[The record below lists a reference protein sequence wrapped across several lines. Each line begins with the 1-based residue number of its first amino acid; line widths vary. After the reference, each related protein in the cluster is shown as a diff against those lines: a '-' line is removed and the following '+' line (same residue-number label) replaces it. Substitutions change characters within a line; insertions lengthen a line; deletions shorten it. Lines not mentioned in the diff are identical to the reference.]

1 MAAERHIEAFLEM
14 LAAERGAARNTLLAY
29 DRDLDDF
36 ARFAAGRGEG
46 VSRASPVTLRAYMS
60 GLGALGLKPRTA
72 ARRLSALR
80 QFHRFLLREGVR
92 ADDPTGLLDSPKLPG
107 VLPKYLSEAE
117 VDRLLAAA
125 VELPGRS
132 GIVAHTALEILYA
145 TGLRVTELL
154 SLPRSALVRDAAPLL
169 ARAKRRPGGSP
180 DKPGPQAGDQAR
192 PGAVDQSR
200 PEAVQAA
207 LLMVKGKGGKERMV
221 PLSDRAKQAAATLA
235 ALSDKRVPWLFPGR
249 DPGQPLTRQAFFLLL
264 KQVARQAGIDPARV
278 SPHVLRH
285 SFASHLLAH
294 GADLRSL
301 QMLLGHADIATT
313 QIYTHVLAERLR
325 LLVETHHPLA
335 VGA

>member
-1 MAAERHIEAFLEM
+1 MAAGGERHIEAFLEM

-29 DRDLDDF
+29 DRDLGDF
-36 ARFAAGRGEG
+36 TTFAAGRGEP
-46 VSRASPVTLRAYMS
+46 VSRASAETLRAYMA
-60 GLGALGLKPRTA
+60 GLGASGLKPRTA

-80 QFHRFLLREGVR
+80 QFHRFLLRERVR
-92 ADDPTGLLDSPKLPG
+92 TDDPTGLLDSPKLPG

-117 VDRLLAAA
+117 VDALLAAA
-125 VELPGRS
+125 GRLPGRQ

-154 SLPRSALVRDAAPLL
+154 SLPRSALVRDVAPLL
-169 ARAKRRPGGSP
+169 ARAKRRPDASP
-180 DKPGPQAGDQAR
+180 DR
-192 PGAVDQSR
+192 PR
-200 PEAVQAA
+200 PEAVDAA

-221 PLSDRAKQAAATLA
+221 PLSNAAKQAAATLA

-249 DPGQPLTRQAFFLLL
+249 DPARPLTRQAFFLLL
-264 KQVARQAGIDPARV
+264 KQVAMEAGIDPARV
-278 SPHVLRH
+278 SPHALRH

-325 LLVETHHPLA
+325 LLVEAHHPLA
-335 VGA
+335 ARA

>member
-1 MAAERHIEAFLEM
+1 MTAGEDRHIEAFLEM

-36 ARFAAGRGEG
+36 ATFAAGRGQA
-46 VSRASPVTLRAYMS
+46 VSRASADTLRSYMA
-60 GLGALGLKPRTA
+60 GLGAAGLKPRTA

-92 ADDPTGLLDSPKLPG
+92 TDDPTGLLDSPKLPG

-117 VDRLLAAA
+117 VDALLAAA
-125 VELPGRS
+125 GRLPGRQ
-132 GIVAHTALEILYA
+132 GVVAHTALEILYA

-154 SLPRSALVRDAAPLL
+154 SLPRTALVRDATPFVT
-169 ARAKRRPGGSP
+169 RGKRRHGTAV
-180 DKPGPQAGDQAR
+180 DKPVPQA
-192 PGAVDQSR
+192 V
-200 PEAVQAA
+200 EAA

-221 PLSDRAKQAAATLA
+221 PLSDAAKDAAAALA
-235 ALSDKRVPWLFPGR
+235 ALSDPRVPWLFPGR
-249 DPGQPLTRQAFFLLL
+249 DPARPLTRQAFFLLL
-264 KQVARQAGIDPARV
+264 KQVALEAGIDPARV

-294 GADLRSL
+294 GADLRTL

-325 LLVETHHPLA
+325 LLVEAHHPLA
-335 VGA
+335 ARA